1 MFDFA
6 SSRWSGKV
14 RCFLYLYSWIALFGT
29 LATTGTA
36 AAEKPPRR
44 VVAYVPNWGNLEA
57 FVPTIEFSR
66 LTHINVAFENPT
78 NAAGDLSFH
87 HRNSVLLEAARAR
100 NVPVLVSIG
109 GGAAAENKELTAR
122 YFDLISETKRAAFV
136 AKLADYVTRQGFAGL
151 DVDLEGPS
159 INEDYGAFIRDL
171 ASALK
176 PQGKL
181 LTAALSQGYGG
192 AKVPESVFEHFDFVN
207 IMAYDG
213 TGPWAPDRPG
223 QHSSLQFARDNVAYW
238 LGRGLPREKAV
249 LGVPFYGHGFGDAA
263 RRRRGY
269 PYATILAEYP
279 GAEGKDEVGQTIWY
293 NGIPT
298 IRAKTRLVID
308 EGLGG
313 VMIWSLDS
321 DVSDE
326 RSLLKAIHE
335 VLSASQSEPK

>member
-1 MFDFA
+1 MFDFEPF
-6 SSRWSGKV
+6 RRTMIV
-14 RCFLYLYSWIALFGT
+14 RRFLYLCFWSALLGT
-29 LATTGTA
+29 VAESSA
-36 AAEKPPRR
+36 AAEPPPRR

-78 NAAGDLSFH
+78 NAAGDLSFNR
-87 HRNSVLLEAARAR
+87 RNPVLLDAARAR

-122 YFDLISETKRAAFV
+122 YFDLISEAKRAAFV
-136 AKLADYVTRQGFAGL
+136 ATLADYLTRHGFAGL

-171 ASALK
+171 AKALK

-181 LTAALSQGYGG
+181 LTAALSKGYGG

-223 QHSSLQFARDNVAYW
+223 QHSSLPFARDNVAYW

-249 LGVPFYGHGFGDAA
+249 LGVPFYGHGFGEAA
-263 RRRRGY
+263 RRRGY
-269 PYATILAEYP
+269 PYSAILAEYP

-298 IRAKTRLVID
+298 IRAKTRWVVE

-321 DVSDE
+321 DVPDE

-335 VLSASQSEPK
+335 VLSASQPEPE